1 MLKTTASATL
11 LFATSLLLASSPAA
25 QAQSGTPKTAPAPA
39 GSLERT
45 LSEFGSWVGKQVD
58 RAEEVTR
65 REVPKVT
72 AEFDRRS
79 RRLDQAIDSLS
90 AESQREYAA
99 QKTRYQQ
106 WATRQD
112 SLDAAARQPTTP
124 AQAQAR
130 LLNENVNIS
139 RARAT
144 ELPNLYQRLVETMRT
159 EKKAWS
165 QADWTTADEVLSRLN
180 ARYEQVRTQ
189 LPLEERLRIRT
200 LQGEFRTLEK
210 ARNVKDSMRD

>member
-1 MLKTTASATL
+1 MLKHTASATL
-11 LFATSLLLASSPAA
+11 LFAASLLLAVSPAA
-25 QAQSGTPKTAPAPA
+25 QAQSGTSKPAPAPA

-65 REVPKVT
+65 REIPKVT

-79 RRLDQAIDSLS
+79 SRLDRAVDSLS

-99 QKTRYQQ
+99 QKERYQE

-112 SLDAAARQPTTP
+112 SLDAASRQPATP

-139 RARAT
+139 RARAA

-165 QADWTTADEVLSRLN
+165 QADWATADEVLSRLN

-210 ARNVKDSMRD
+210 ARNVKDSMRN